1 MKTTLDPKPPR
12 PSRHAQP
19 VHWPRPTPTL
29 PPPPS
34 PLPAQKTD
42 RSPVQP
48 SPIPAKVPRPSSRP
62 TRGPCCLPLST
73 ARDTIPEL
81 PDFDA
86 VDEATLEL
94 EALCGEIEDDDDDD
108 RPTLECFPK
117 SGLATTWEMPDS
129 RSAVTIPPTGPVPC
143 PGCGHRNGRHCDHCS
158 VCGHR
163 VGCHERRLPRLA
175 RLSAPALWAPVLL
188 VVVACA
194 SLLVVIATGANPETP
209 TARQPLWRAAHGA
222 VAPTLPSALLRVSTE
237 GTTAAETPPTP
248 VHKSRVSPVKASR
261 AHKLT
266 STLHRKNSSATRP
279 PSPKPGSPRNK
290 PRIPRR

>member
-12 PSRHAQP
+12 PSP

-29 PPPPS
+29 RPPPS

-42 RSPVQP
+42 RPPVQP
-48 SPIPAKVPRPSSRP
+48 PPIPAKVPRPSSRP
-62 TRGPCCLPLST
+62 ARGPCCLPLST
-73 ARDTIPEL
+73 ARDTIPEF

-94 EALCGEIEDDDDDD
+94 EALCGEIEDDDDD

-129 RSAVTIPPTGPVPC
+129 RSAVTIPPTGPAPC
-143 PGCGHRNGRHCDHCS
+143 PGCGHRNGRNCDHCS

-163 VGCHERRLPRLA
+163 VGCHERHLPGIA

-194 SLLVVIATGANPETP
+194 SLLVVAATSGKPVSP
-209 TARQPLWRAAHGA
+209 TARQPLWSAAHGA
-222 VAPTLPSALLRVSTE
+222 VVANTPSALLRASTE
-237 GTTAAETPPTP
+237 TTVAAETPPKSVT
-248 VHKSRVSPVKASR
+248 KSRVSHVKTSR
-261 AHKLT
+261 THKL
-266 STLHRKNSSATRP
+266 SSSPRRKDAPATRP
-279 PSPKPGSPRNK
+279 PSHK
-290 PRIPRR
+290 PRPPRSSARTHRR

>member
-1 MKTTLDPKPPR
+1 MNTTLAPKPPR

-29 PPPPS
+29 RPPS
-34 PLPAQKTD
+34 PLPGQTD

-48 SPIPAKVPRPSSRP
+48 PPIPAKVPRPSSRP
-62 TRGPCCLPLST
+62 ARGPCCLSPGS

-86 VDEATLEL
+86 VGQSTLEL
-94 EALCGEIEDDDDDD
+94 EALGGEIEDDDD

-129 RSAVTIPPTGPVPC
+129 RSAVTIPPTGFVPC
-143 PGCGHRNGRHCDHCS
+143 PGCGHRNGRPCDHCT

-163 VGCHERRLPRLA
+163 LGCHERRLPRFA
-175 RLSAPALWAPVLL
+175 RLLAPALWAPVLL
-188 VVVACA
+188 IVIACA
-194 SLLVVIATGANPETP
+194 SLLVVVATGGNPPPP
-209 TARQPLWRAAHGA
+209 TARQPRWGAAHGA
-222 VAPTLPSALLRVSTE
+222 MAANTPSALLRASTE
-237 GTTAAETPPTP
+237 STAAAVTPPKSVT
-248 VHKSRVSPVKASR
+248 KSRVSHVKTSR

-266 STLHRKNSSATRP
+266 STQHRNKSPTTRP
-279 PSPKPGSPRNK
+279 PSPKPRSPRSNAR
-290 PRIPRR
+290 PHRR